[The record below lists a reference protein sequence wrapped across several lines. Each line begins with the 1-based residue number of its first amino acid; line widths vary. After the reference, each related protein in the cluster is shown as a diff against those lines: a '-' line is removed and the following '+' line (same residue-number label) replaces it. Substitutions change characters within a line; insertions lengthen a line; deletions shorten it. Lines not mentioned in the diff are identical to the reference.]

1 MASTFLETDAVETD
15 SPATGWVGATSSTYL
30 FEYEAGD
37 TLLAS
42 VQSSADR
49 LEAAEI
55 QLLDT
60 LADVVDGEAFRA
72 DGASSLTAWLRR
84 RLSLDVPTAR
94 RFAHTAR
101 VLLLLPGLRS
111 ALTNGSTSLSHVRLL
126 ERVATQPR
134 HDHLHKF
141 AEQLVGYACTLGL
154 DDYRTV
160 CEHWADLVDNDV
172 CPTELPAGHL
182 RFSPTLFGQADVVGR
197 LSADQAAV
205 VGEALA
211 LLNRPDPADAPVKRT
226 NAQRNADALADL
238 AHHYLNGT
246 SLNGTGSQDEPASAS
261 SRSRNRAAVVIDL
274 DTLTRH
280 LPELWD
286 DDRLQPA
293 LDTIRRHNQLGQ
305 PLPADIAELLM
316 CDASI
321 QRLLTGPGGSPLDLG
336 RSTPVVSAAQ
346 RTALAHR
353 DRGCDFPTCT
363 RPAHHCDAHHLR
375 HWSRGGRTNLDN
387 LVLLC
392 RHHHRLVHGPTWT
405 IERDAVTGLVTAT
418 RREPDTN
425 RVVVYQRDGTGTATK
440 T

>member
-1 MASTFLETDAVETD
+1 MASALLETDR
-15 SPATGWVGATSSTYL
+15 VGTPSSTGL
-30 FEYEAGD
+30 FDYETGD
-37 TLLAS
+37 ALLAS

-49 LEAAEI
+49 AEAAEI
-55 QLLDT
+55 ELLDQ

-101 VLLLLPGLRS
+101 LLIRLPELRS
-111 ALTNGSTSLSHVRLL
+111 ALTNGSTTLSHIRLL

-154 DDYRTV
+154 DEYRTV

-172 CPTELPAGHL
+172 SPTELPAGPL
-182 RFSPTLFGQADVVGR
+182 RFSPTLFGQADVAGR

-238 AHHYLNGT
+238 AHHYLSGT
-246 SLNGTGSQDEPASAS
+246 SHNETGTDDTTPDEPSSAS

-353 DRGCDFPTCT
+353 DRGCGFPTCT
-363 RPAHHCDAHHLR
+363 RPAHHCDAHHIR
-375 HWSRGGRTNLDN
+375 HWSRGGRTDLKN

-392 RHHHRLVHGPTWT
+392 RHHHRLVHGPSWT
-405 IERDAVTGLVTAT
+405 IERDSVTGLVTAT

>member
-1 MASTFLETDAVETD
+1 MVSASLETDTR
-15 SPATGWVGATSSTYL
+15 L
-30 FEYEAGD
+30 FDYEAGD
-37 TLLAS
+37 TLLAA
-42 VQSSADR
+42 VQSSVDR
-49 LEAAEI
+49 AEAAEI
-55 QLLDT
+55 ELLNR
-60 LADVVDGEAFRA
+60 LADVVDAEAFRA

-84 RLSLDVPTAR
+84 RSSLDVPTAR

-101 VLLLLPGLRS
+101 LLLLLPELRS

-172 CPTELPAGHL
+172 SPTELPAGHL
-182 RFSPTLFGQADVVGR
+182 RFSPTLFGQADVAGR

-205 VGEALA
+205 LGEALS
-211 LLNRPDPADAPVKRT
+211 LLNQPDPADAPVKRT

-238 AHHYLNGT
+238 AHHYLNKTSLNRT
-246 SLNGTGSQDEPASAS
+246 SLNGADETEPPEDPSSGS

-274 DTLTRH
+274 DTLTRQ

-286 DDRLQPA
+286 DDRRQPA
-293 LDTIRRHNQLGQ
+293 LDAIRRHNQLGQ
-305 PLPADIAELLM
+305 PLPADVAELLL

-321 QRLLTGPGGSPLDLG
+321 QRLVTGPGGRPLDLG
-336 RSTPVVSAAQ
+336 RSSPVVSGAQ

-353 DRGCDFPTCT
+353 DRGCVFPTCT

-375 HWSRGGRTNLDN
+375 HWSRGGKTDLEN
-387 LVLLC
+387 LVLVC
-392 RHHHRLVHGPTWT
+392 RHHHRLLHGPTWT
-405 IERDAVTGLVTAT
+405 LERDSTTGLVTAT
-418 RREPDTN
+418 RREPRTG
-425 RVVVYQRDGTGTATK
+425 RVVVYQRDGTGATTK